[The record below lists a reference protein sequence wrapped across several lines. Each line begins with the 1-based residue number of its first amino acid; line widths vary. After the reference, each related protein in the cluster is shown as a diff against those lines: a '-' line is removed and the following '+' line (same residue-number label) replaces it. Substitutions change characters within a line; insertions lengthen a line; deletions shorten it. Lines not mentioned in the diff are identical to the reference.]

1 MWELRRPID
10 VGEIFEGRE
19 LGRVLGSHC
28 ATFERITAVSAGMSQ
43 SGVEPPLSTEV
54 RARLFSIAHNA
65 LTNAFLHARAGRDAG
80 PDADGLE

>member
-19 LGRVLGSHC
+19 LGRVLGSHS

-65 LTNAFLHARAGRDAG
+65 LTNAFLHARASRDAG